1 MVVKNMSQELEGIV
15 KKIKEKY
22 KIQNLKEPL
31 LSQEN
36 IVYLLWRLKGF
47 IWNES
52 IKEVDSVRGCDLGSY
67 LDKAFDELSSL
78 SDSWLEEIESFNNE
92 CVQNINNKKVIEAVL
107 DMLILRNVY
116 YQLSKPY

>member
-1 MVVKNMSQELEGIV
+1 MSQELEGIV